1 MIEEVPNPPAP
12 REPQYFARVCL
23 PVKYY
28 LTVQIPADASK
39 KDIKECTAL
48 TLRSLARGTDD
59 SLTSDLESGVDPRIF
74 ADMESEH
81 DQDERPIFTL
91 KNLKVVETFDA

>member
-1 MIEEVPNPPAP
+1 MIEEVPNPPA
-12 REPQYFARVCL
+12 REVQYFARVCL

-48 TLRSLARGTDD
+48 TLRSLSRADD
-59 SLTSDLESGVDPRIF
+59 SLSSDLHSGVYPRIF
-74 ADMESEH
+74 ADMESER

-91 KNLKVVETFDA
+91 KGLKVVETFDA

>member
-1 MIEEVPNPPAP
+1 MIEEVPNPTP
-12 REPQYFARVCL
+12 REPQYFARICL

-48 TLRSLARGTDD
+48 TLRSLAKVDD
-59 SLTSDLESGVDPRIF
+59 SLSCDHESGVFPRIF
-74 ADMESEH
+74 ADMESER

-91 KNLKVVETFDA
+91 KGLKVVETFDA

>member
-1 MIEEVPNPPAP
+1 MIEEIPNPPA
-12 REPQYFARVCL
+12 REVQYFARVCL

-48 TLRSLARGTDD
+48 TLRSLAVAADD
-59 SLTSDLESGVDPRIF
+59 SLSGDPQSGVYPRIF
-74 ADMESEH
+74 ADMEAER

-91 KNLKVVETFDA
+91 RGLKIVEMFDA